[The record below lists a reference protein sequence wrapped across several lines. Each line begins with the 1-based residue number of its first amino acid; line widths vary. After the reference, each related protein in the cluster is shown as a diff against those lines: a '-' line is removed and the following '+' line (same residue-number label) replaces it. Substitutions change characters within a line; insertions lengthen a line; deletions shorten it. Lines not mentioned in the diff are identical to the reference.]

1 MALRPHSCCTQ
12 CPAFKVSPWTH
23 LPEGDLE
30 VLTQGN
36 EPFEAAP
43 GEAPTLRAPSRIGA
57 VCVRD
62 GTLAVWRVDSS
73 AEPALIRLVEA
84 GELAVDPAA
93 GHDADVRLEA
103 TTHARGCVLDAQAVA
118 QAVRRSPETLNT
130 LYARQAQRLSTAER
144 RQRDLASLPV
154 AVRLARALLDL
165 REAHGVVTDDGVLHL
180 TLPMNRKQ
188 LASLISARPET
199 LSRAFE
205 ALAAAH
211 VAYAHAR
218 KVKVDDIDVLMDFA
232 RLA

>member
-1 MALRPHSCCTQ
+1 M
-12 CPAFKVSPWTH
+12 
-23 LPEGDLE
+23 
-30 VLTQGN
+30 
-36 EPFEAAP
+36 
-43 GEAPTLRAPSRIGA
+43 
-57 VCVRD
+57 
-62 GTLAVWRVDSS
+62 
-73 AEPALIRLVEA
+73 
-84 GELAVDPAA
+84 
-93 GHDADVRLEA
+93 
-103 TTHARGCVLDAQAVA
+103 
-118 QAVRRSPETLNT
+118 
-130 LYARQAQRLSTAER
+130 
-144 RQRDLASLPV
+144 ASLPV

-205 ALAAAH
+205 AFAAAH